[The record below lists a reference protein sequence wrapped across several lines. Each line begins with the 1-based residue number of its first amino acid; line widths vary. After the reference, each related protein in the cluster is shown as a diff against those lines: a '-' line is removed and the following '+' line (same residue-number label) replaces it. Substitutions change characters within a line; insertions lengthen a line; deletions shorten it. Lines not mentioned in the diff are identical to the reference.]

1 MIKDALND
9 LNIRFDGEFSRDGSY
24 VVDLFDSDQ
33 FGKVYSIL
41 DKNKDVESMEDS
53 SSLTVH
59 SANIS
64 YLYGDYQ
71 LNLIADFDENLY
83 KLVITEYEYVEDEY
97 VEDEFE
103 EESENDDERDN

>member
-1 MIKDALND
+1 MIKDVLND

-41 DKNKDVESMEDS
+41 DKNKDVENLEDS

-83 KLVITEYEYVEDEY
+83 KLVITEYEYVEDE
-97 VEDEFE
+97 FE
-103 EESENDDERDN
+103 EESENEDERDN

>member
-1 MIKDALND
+1 MIKDVLND

-83 KLVITEYEYVEDEY
+83 KLVITEYEYVEDE
-97 VEDEFE
+97 FE
-103 EESENDDERDN
+103 EESENDNERDN